1 MSPEKVSEESMRARR
16 NLIKFLGAGVVG
28 AAVGAG
34 TMMYAA
40 PKGAVE
46 TVVEKPK
53 ERMAI
58 PDKPLKMGVQTFRK
72 GPGAAAGEPI
82 YKAAVLA
89 TEEINAEGGILGKR
103 KIQVIDRDEGA
114 TDETVKEYKRMV
126 LEDKID
132 YFVGLVSS
140 GNTPAVGPV
149 AEELGVISTFIDG
162 CTDFLF
168 EKAIPNPH
176 FSFRMTNIQSI
187 DGIICAIAAGQA
199 WPNAKK
205 IAHIHPDFAYGRNAH
220 DHTDLVMK
228 KLLPVETVYEGFP
241 KLWSND
247 FTPHI
252 TKIIDSKPDVLF
264 TSLWGGDYVTF
275 YKQAIAQGLFDK
287 MKVATTYAY
296 GIIPGLIGADHPDG
310 HVAGVHSNYYFTK
323 PSWESNPINKRFVEA
338 YNKRWNGEYPNFEGE
353 GAYDAVYLYKQSVET
368 ASKLVG
374 GWPSSD
380 DIVNV
385 MAVSSILGPAGIV
398 SIRRDNHQGYKNAVT
413 GFSKRSNQ
421 YPGVPTIQD
430 NQIVIPVEKLSA
442 PPGWK
447 GEPTGAY
454 DWISKTWPRMY

>member
-1 MSPEKVSEESMRARR
+1 MCPEKVSEESMRARR
-16 NLIKFLGAGVVG
+16 NLLKFLGAGVVG
-28 AAVGAG
+28 LAAGAAG
-34 TMMYAA
+34 AFYAA

-46 TVVEKPK
+46 TVVERPK

-58 PDKPLKMGVQTFRK
+58 PDRPLKMGVQTFRK
-72 GPGAAAGEPI
+72 GPGAVAGEPI

-89 TEEINAEGGILGKR
+89 AEEINAEGGILGKR

-126 LEDKID
+126 LEDKIE

-149 AEELGVISTFIDG
+149 AEELGVITTFIDG

-168 EKAIPNPH
+168 EKAVPNPH
-176 FSFRMTNIQSI
+176 FNFRMTNIQSI
-187 DGIICAIAAGQA
+187 DGMTCAIAAAQA
-199 WPNAKK
+199 WPNVRR

-220 DHTDLVMK
+220 DHIDLLMRK
-228 KLLPVETVYEGFP
+228 MLPVETVYEGFP

-275 YKQAIAQGLFDK
+275 YKQALAQGLYDK
-287 MKVATTYAY
+287 MHVATTYAY
-296 GIIPGLIGADHPDG
+296 GIVPSAIGSDHPDG
-310 HVAGVHSNYYFTK
+310 TVAGVHSNWYFTN
-323 PSWESNPINKRFVEA
+323 PRWEASPITKHFVEA

-353 GAYDAVYLYKQSVET
+353 GAYDAVYLYKQSAEK
-368 ASKLVG
+368 ASRLVG

-380 DIVNV
+380 DIVSI
-385 MAVSSILGPAGIV
+385 MSGSSILGPAGIV
-398 SIRRDNHQGYKNAVT
+398 NIRPDNHQGYKNAVT
-413 GFSKRSNQ
+413 GFSKRSNK
-421 YPGVPTIQD
+421 YPGVSSIQD

-454 DWISKTWPRMY
+454 DWIQKTWPRMY